1 MLLDDKVEFK
11 KISNIDDKER
21 ALVEAFSSG
30 KDHIDSYLKNEALE
44 DLQYGI
50 TKTYL
55 MFVTPK
61 GKETYLL
68 GFFSLTTDRVL
79 ITKKSKLQDL
89 LTNWKNPV
97 YRKSIPG
104 IQIHHFAV
112 NEPYQAQHLG
122 QEMMYYAFLFIK
134 TALLSNI
141 GACLITVQSE
151 PDVRGFY
158 ESLGFCHTGQVRDSN
173 VSMAIP
179 TNEFF
184 IH

>member
-30 KDHIDSYLKNEALE
+30 KAHIDSYLKNEALE

-79 ITKKSKLQDL
+79 ITKKFKFILPYIASNTFLSLQPFY
-89 LTNWKNPV
+89 NIFV
-97 YRKSIPG
+97 F
-104 IQIHHFAV
+104 FATKHYLNLYV
-112 NEPYQAQHLG
+112 LPLIEGL
-122 QEMMYYAFLFIK
+122 FLFIASNRYQK
-134 TALLSNI
+134 SAYHLLHHH
-141 GACLITVQSE
+141 L
-151 PDVRGFY
+151 PW
-158 ESLGFCHTGQVRDSN
+158 SL
-173 VSMAIP
+173 
-179 TNEFF
+179 
-184 IH
+184 

>member
-1 MLLDDKVEFK
+1 MLLDGSVELK
-11 KISNIDDKER
+11 KISNINEEEK
-21 ALVEAFSSG
+21 ALVEAFSCG
-30 KDHIDSYLKNEALE
+30 KDSIDNYLKKEALE

-55 MFVTPK
+55 MFVTPEQ
-61 GKETYLL
+61 GDTYLL
-68 GFFSLTTDRVL
+68 GYFSLTADRVL
-79 ITKKSKLQDL
+79 ITKKSKLQGRL
-89 LTNWKNPV
+89 ISWENPV
-97 YRKSIPG
+97 KRQSIPG

-112 NEPYQAQHLG
+112 NKQYQKQHFG
-122 QEMMYYAFLFIK
+122 QELMYYAFLFIK
-134 TALLSNI
+134 SAILSNI

-158 ESLGFCHTGQVRDSN
+158 ESLGFCHTGQTRDIN

-184 IH
+184 V